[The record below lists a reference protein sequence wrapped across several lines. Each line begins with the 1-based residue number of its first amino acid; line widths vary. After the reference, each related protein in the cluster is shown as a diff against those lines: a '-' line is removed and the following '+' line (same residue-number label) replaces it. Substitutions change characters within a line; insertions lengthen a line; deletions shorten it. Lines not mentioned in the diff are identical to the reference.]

1 MAYVI
6 SPPRNTAE
14 APGTEA
20 TVALANPA
28 VSDSQKDKVSPR
40 SVSSDTRRATMVLM
54 NYLAI
59 LLLAVDKVLDAGNYG
74 HHCGQEHH

>member
-1 MAYVI
+1 MAYVT

-40 SVSSDTRRATMVLM
+40 SVSSDTRRAAMELM

-59 LLLAVDKVLDAGNYG
+59 LLLAVDEVLNAGNHG
-74 HHCGQEHH
+74 HHCGQKHH